1 MMTYALQSITPLEL
15 PILLPTHR
23 HPRLHPA
30 TLEAIRDR
38 LLLQR
43 AVLERS
49 PADVGFPLLVAI
61 EDIE

>member
-1 MMTYALQSITPLEL
+1 MMTYALQSVTPLEF
-15 PILLPTHR
+15 PVLLPAHR

-43 AVLERS
+43 AVLERGS
-49 PADVGFPLLVAI
+49 ADVGFPLLVAI